1 MSTSAEQGTGEV
13 FVYPDA
19 AMEAML
25 ASVGGTLLDPSV
37 CERTARAGREQGRR
51 IATSGLI

>member
-1 MSTSAEQGTGEV
+1 VSTSAEQGTGEV

-19 AMEAML
+19 AMEAVL

-37 CERTARAGREQGRR
+37 CEMTARAGREQGRR